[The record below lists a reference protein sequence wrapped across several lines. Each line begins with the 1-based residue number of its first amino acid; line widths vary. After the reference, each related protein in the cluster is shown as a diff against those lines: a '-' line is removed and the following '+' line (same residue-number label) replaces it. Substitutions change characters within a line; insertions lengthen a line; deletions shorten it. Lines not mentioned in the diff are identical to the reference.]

1 MKRISLDDY
10 QIISM
15 DFGRSWVKAKT
26 EFEGQVY
33 ETKFKSIV
41 GDGRDIDLSKYKN
54 PIYINVQGEDL
65 FIGDLALKESHDPIR
80 NSKDS
85 KTTMTVQTL
94 FHAVISEIAFT
105 DKIKVLF
112 TVPNDNYIKTVLKEI
127 QNTYK
132 DKCFTV
138 KDNISNTVKTVEVI
152 DVEIF
157 RESDSLF
164 YNVFGGN
171 VNDERPTVFCSIGF
185 KTMEVST
192 FEVGGIFND
201 KLSTTIHYGQQD
213 ILTFVRSQLKNDGII
228 KDLMEIDSNNTDYNE
243 YKKRA
248 NKWASESVQQRLQ
261 SFLPNEGKEHDIFIA
276 GGTSI
281 ALEFEDNFIKI
292 SDPQMATAQGA
303 YYVATMLFE

>member
-1 MKRISLDDY
+1 MNRIQLDDY

-26 EFEGQVY
+26 EFEGKSY
-33 ETKFKSIV
+33 EVKFKSIV
-41 GDGRDIDLSKYKN
+41 GDGRDIDLSKYAN
-54 PIYINVQGEDL
+54 PIYINVNGEDL

-94 FHAVISEIAFT
+94 FHAVISELAFT

-112 TVPNDNYIKTVLKEI
+112 TVPNDCYTKTVLKDI
-127 QNTYK
+127 KKTYQ
-132 DKCFTV
+132 DKIFTV
-138 KDNISNTVKTVEVI
+138 KNNINNTIKTVEII
-152 DVEIF
+152 DTEIF

-164 YNVFGGN
+164 YNIFGSN
-171 VNDERPTVFCSIGF
+171 VNKDRPAVFCSIGF
-185 KTMEVST
+185 KTMEIST
-192 FEVGGIFND
+192 FEIGGIFND

-228 KDLMEIDSNNTDYNE
+228 KDLMEIDSNTIDYNE

-248 NKWASESVQQRLQ
+248 NKWASESIQQKLE

-276 GGTSI
+276 GGTSVE
-281 ALEFEDNFIKI
+281 LELEDNFIKMN
-292 SDPQMATAQGA
+292 DAQMATAYGA
-303 YYVATMLFE
+303 YYVATLLFE

>member
-1 MKRISLDDY
+1 MNRIQLDDY

-26 EFEGQVY
+26 EFEGQMHEV
-33 ETKFKSIV
+33 KFKSIV
-41 GDGRDIDLSKYKN
+41 GDGRDIDLSKYKD
-54 PIYINVQGEDL
+54 PIYINVRGEDL

-94 FHAVISEIAFT
+94 FHAVISELAFI

-112 TVPNDNYIKTVLKEI
+112 TVPNDNYTKTVLREMKK
-127 QNTYK
+127 TYQ
-132 DKCFTV
+132 DKSFTV
-138 KDNISNTVKTVEVI
+138 KDNINNIVKTVEVI

-171 VNDERPTVFCSIGF
+171 VNMERPAVFCSIGF

-192 FEVGGIFND
+192 FEIGGIFND

-228 KDLMEIDSNNTDYNE
+228 KDLMEIDSNTTDYNE
-243 YKKRA
+243 YKERA
-248 NKWASESVQQRLQ
+248 NKWASESIQQKLE

-281 ALEFEDNFIKI
+281 SLEFEDNFIKMN
-292 SDPQMATAQGA
+292 DPQMATAYGA
-303 YYVATMLFE
+303 YYVATMLFA